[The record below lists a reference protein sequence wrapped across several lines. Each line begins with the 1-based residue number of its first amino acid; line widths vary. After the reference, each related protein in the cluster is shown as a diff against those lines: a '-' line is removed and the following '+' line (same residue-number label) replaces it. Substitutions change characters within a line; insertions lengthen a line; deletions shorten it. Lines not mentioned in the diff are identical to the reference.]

1 MNESL
6 LSGVF
11 LCGNFPT
18 PDSCKGGRSAD
29 CGCAFILSPQLLPS
43 PSSSPSIN
51 VCNHILELLCDFKV
65 HLFHA
70 AQTLIIPAVISK
82 IIKYWLT
89 HLPWVGSWFSQ
100 KTLSSSSKLMRSGW
114 YTTRTTSAWPVF
126 PWKKQNIQPKFTDN
140 TNLLQVTHFQKITRQ
155 GLKFFP
161 PPKEGWEHN
170 YISEWFLVSL
180 SLVLSP

>member
-18 PDSCKGGRSAD
+18 PGNCKGGRAD
-29 CGCAFILSPQLLPS
+29 GGLCLLLSPSFPQPLP
-43 PSSSPSIN
+43 SPSIN

-65 HLFHA
+65 HLFRA

-82 IIKYWLT
+82 IIKY
-89 HLPWVGSWFSQ
+89 GSLIYLGSGHDSPRDM
-100 KTLSSSSKLMRSGW
+100 SSSSKLMRSGW

-126 PWKKQNIQPKFTDN
+126 SLKETEHTTPIYWLNLSIYDQLFVPKNHQTKAEI
-140 TNLLQVTHFQKITRQ
+140 L
-155 GLKFFP
+155 P
-161 PPKEGWEHN
+161 SEGN
-170 YISEWFLVSL
+170 CT
-180 SLVLSP
+180 